1 MKALT
6 PTVLLL
12 SVKLLPTG
20 TVIETPGD
28 NKQNLTRDCLI
39 SAEGKCISNKLLGIP
54 AFPVNIDTR
63 IHILKILDVDDDLG
77 TVEMIAD
84 LSFEWKVSFFTNH
97 DRNQETWQNLNE
109 GWENTTWY
117 PTIFVKN
124 LKNIQIYFSGKASKS
139 GKSLWTCVANLRFLL
154 KKIILPVT
162 LFLQN

>member
-20 TVIETPGD
+20 TVIETSGD

-39 SAEGKCISNKLLGIP
+39 SAEGKCISNKLQGIP

-63 IHILKILDVDDDLG
+63 IYILKISDVDDDLG

-84 LSFEWKVSFFTNH
+84 LSFEWKAHFFTNH
-97 DRNQETWQNLNE
+97 NRNQETWQNLNE

-124 LKNIQIYFSGKASKS
+124 LKDIQIYFSGKASKT
-139 GKSLWTCVANLRFLL
+139 GKF
-154 KKIILPVT
+154 
-162 LFLQN
+162 Q